1 MAAMRASVRRFEV
14 TAMAELFV
22 LEFEGFD
29 KELYGKVNEILGID
43 MQSGEGDWPPG
54 LLVHSAGRTDKG
66 WQVVE
71 VWDSREH
78 QEKFMNDRL
87 GAALQKAGADKP
99 PSKAEWTSLESH
111 HQPAK
116 SKSGAGTS

>member
-1 MAAMRASVRRFEV
+1 
-14 TAMAELFV
+14 MAELFV

-29 KELYGKVNEILGID
+29 KEMYRKVNDALGID
-43 MQSGEGDWPPG
+43 MDTGAGDWPKG

-66 WQVVE
+66 WMVTE
-71 VWDSREH
+71 VWDSR
-78 QEKFMNDRL
+78 QDQDNFMTSRL

-99 PSKAEWTSLESH
+99 PTRADWTPLEVH

-116 SKSGAGTS
+116 PGAGAAS